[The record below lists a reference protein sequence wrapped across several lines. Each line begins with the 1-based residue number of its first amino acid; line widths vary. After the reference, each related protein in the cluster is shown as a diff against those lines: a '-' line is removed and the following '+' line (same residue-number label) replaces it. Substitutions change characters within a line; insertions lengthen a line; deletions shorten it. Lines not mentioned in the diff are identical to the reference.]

1 MSKSTWKYIHKIDVN
16 DYEVYLAISET
27 GKIRIG
33 SKKQLQ
39 NQHMPSF
46 FISNDQWVTLLNDN
60 FSHTLLHLKII
71 DGALWCNLGKDLGPD
86 DKEYPFFFMTRI
98 RQLAIQKKAQ
108 EIEDKHD
115 DHLRQQRLLHGI

>member
-1 MSKSTWKYIHKIDVN
+1 MWKYIHKIDVSGY
-16 DYEVYLAISET
+16 DVYLAISET
-27 GKIRIG
+27 GNVRIG

-60 FSHTLLHLKII
+60 FSHTLLHMKII
-71 DGALWCNLGKDLGPD
+71 DGAIWCNLGSDLTPD
-86 DKEYPFFFMTRI
+86 DNQYPFLFMTRI
-98 RQLAIQKKAQ
+98 RQLAILKKAGQ
-108 EIEDKHD
+108 IENEHD